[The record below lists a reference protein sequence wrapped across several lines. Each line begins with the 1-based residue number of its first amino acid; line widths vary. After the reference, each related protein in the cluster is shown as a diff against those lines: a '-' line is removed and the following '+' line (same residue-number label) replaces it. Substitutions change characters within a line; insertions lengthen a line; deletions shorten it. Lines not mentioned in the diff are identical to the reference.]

1 MCVRSYTHIGSQG
14 PSENFQAIYAFHR
27 STWLVMAALFVI
39 YSVAAIDL
47 LFRFVGAPLTSF
59 TYTAK
64 ISSVGLPIEL
74 TTVIA
79 LLISGFGF
87 YVFMTGM
94 LRYKILYVQYIITD
108 SLALRNS
115 EGANSRDP

>member
-1 MCVRSYTHIGSQG
+1 
-14 PSENFQAIYAFHR
+14 
-27 STWLVMAALFVI
+27 MAALFVI